1 MLSLTTNLE
10 TVFLHCATRGEK
22 RKGAEL
28 KVIASVDAKAER
40 NLPWETK

>member
-1 MLSLTTNLE
+1 MLSLTTNIE
-10 TVFLHCATRGEK
+10 PVFLHFTRGEK

-40 NLPWETK
+40 NLPWETM